1 MPDENEVIEQPTQ
14 EEIAQADSAE
24 EAAFAASVSGEEVRA
39 DNAPTDNDE
48 QAADDEQLEADD
60 ANGDDEGN
68 DGAQDGD
75 NTDLEQDQPTEQEQ
89 LAAML
94 AKLPKID
101 ELENMTT
108 AEIRKVH
115 GKLGEINR
123 AVLELQKNQG
133 NTGAINLSGVKLKR
147 LQEEYPELAEL
158 LSQDLSESGAAVTE
172 GTQPTVNFND
182 EVAKVREDLSK
193 EMQANLLTIQHRDWR
208 GVIQSPDFAAWKQTL
223 PEADQNVLDNS
234 WNAIELGEKLT
245 QFKSYSS
252 QRQAGATQR
261 KQRMERAITPKGTTA
276 PIKQLPMTEED
287 GFAAAFRS

>member
-1 MPDENEVIEQPTQ
+1 MLEENEVIEQPTAEQ
-14 EEIAQADSAE
+14 TAQAESAE
-24 EAAFAASVSGEEVRA
+24 EAAFTASLSNEVRA
-39 DNAPTDNDE
+39 DDAPTDSDDEAEELADSDNDE
-48 QAADDEQLEADD
+48 GTEDLEAEAAQADEAEEKQEPSD
-60 ANGDDEGN
+60 ADK
-68 DGAQDGD
+68 
-75 NTDLEQDQPTEQEQ
+75 
-89 LAAML
+89 LATL
-94 AKLPKID
+94 IAKMPKID
-101 ELENMTT
+101 ELENMTQ

-115 GKLGEINR
+115 GKIGEINR
-123 AVLELQKNQG
+123 IVQDIQKNQG
-133 NTGAINLSGVKLKR
+133 NNAGVNLSGVKLKR

-158 LSQDLSESGAAVTE
+158 LSQDLSESGNTTST
-172 GTQPTVNFND
+172 TQTANFGE

-193 EMQANLLTIQHRDWR
+193 EMQANLLTIQHRDWHE
-208 GVIQSPDFAAWKQTL
+208 VIQSPDFAAWKQTL

>member
-39 DNAPTDNDE
+39 ENAPTDNDE
-48 QAADDEQLEADD
+48 QAADGDQYADD

-68 DGAQDGD
+68 DDAQDGD
-75 NTDLEQDQPTEQEQ
+75 DTDQDQEQPTEQEQ

-123 AVLELQKNQG
+123 AVLELQKSQG
-133 NTGAINLSGVKLKR
+133 NSAVNLSGVKLKR

-158 LSQDLSESGAAVTE
+158 LTQDLSESGAGAQVA
-172 GTQPTVNFND
+172 QPQVNFD
-182 EVAKVREDLSK
+182 EAVAKVREDLSK
-193 EMQANLLTIQHRDWR
+193 EMQTNLLTIQHRDWR
-208 GVIQSPDFAAWKQTL
+208 GVIQSPAFAEWKQSL
-223 PEADQNVLDNS
+223 PEADQVELDNS
-234 WNAIELGEKLT
+234 WNASYLSEKLT
-245 QFKSYSS
+245 AFKTWNAEK
-252 QRQAGATQR
+252 QTGATQR
-261 KQRMERAITPKGTTA
+261 KNRLSRAITPRGNAA
-276 PIKQLPMTEED
+276 PNKPVPLTEED
-287 GFAAAFRS
+287 GFNAAFKT